1 MQEDFKYVDITRKII
16 GCAMNVHSYLGPGF
30 YESIYQRCLV
40 IELLE
45 SGLDCKS
52 EVVKDIYYRGQFVGK
67 RRLDIL
73 VEDKVLV
80 ELKAISV
87 IDNCCF
93 NKILNYLKVFKIDVG
108 LLLNFGTPSLS
119 YKRFAN
125 SKSSAKSNHP

>member
-16 GCAMNVHSYLGPGF
+16 GCAMNVHNYLGPGF
-30 YESIYQRCLV
+30 YESIYQRCLL
-40 IELLE
+40 IELFE

-80 ELKAISV
+80 ELKSISV
-87 IDNCCF
+87 IDNSCF

-108 LLLNFGTPSLS
+108 LLLNFGT
-119 YKRFAN
+119 
-125 SKSSAKSNHP
+125 